1 MINYDSNELR
11 RSRTS
16 LIFQAAFEW
25 LIAIL
30 IQSTFL
36 AEVAKGAGFTD
47 SEIGVLNSVIALGC
61 LFQVLSLF
69 FRHGSVKKLLMFI
82 SVLNQI
88 CFMLLYVIPDTPVSP
103 QIKKIAFV
111 VLIVFAYA
119 TLYMGNPKL
128 SFWRYSLVEPTK
140 RGRYNGWMQMV
151 SLIMGTVF
159 SYAMG
164 AVVDHYK
171 HIGQTNI
178 AFRICAVT
186 IFVLMVF
193 HSITLIISVELPKEE
208 EEKVNPFKNMLKL
221 LINKKVLALMG
232 VFIFYNIVQYS
243 AMPFYSTYQ
252 IEELHMDHTTI
263 QILTAILGGGVQML
277 VAFPLGW
284 IADKTSFSKMMLLCF
299 VSAFLRTFVVIFAT
313 PATGVICFTLY
324 NVFNSVIF
332 IGALCALLNMTYDIM
347 PEKDRADTYALCQS
361 VGGVIGFL
369 TTVVMSRL
377 LSHIQQNGN
386 TFMGINAYA
395 QQVLSVISLIFTVMA
410 MAYLYILFI
419 RKEKKK

>member
-1 MINYDSNELR
+1 MINYDSDELK

-69 FRHGSVKKLLMFI
+69 FRRGSVKKLLMII

-88 CFMLLYVIPDTPVSP
+88 CFMLLYVIPDTPISP
-103 QIKKIAFV
+103 QIKKTVFV

-186 IFVLMVF
+186 IFVLMVL

-263 QILTAILGGGVQML
+263 QILTALLGGGVQML

-284 IADKTSFSKMMLLCF
+284 IADRTSFSKMMFLCF

-369 TTVVMSRL
+369 TTLVMSRL

-410 MAYLYILFI
+410 MMYLYILFI

>member
-1 MINYDSNELR
+1 MVNYDSDELK

-69 FRHGSVKKLLMFI
+69 FRRGSVKKLLMII

-88 CFMLLYVIPDTPVSP
+88 CFMLLYVIPDTPISP
-103 QIKKIAFV
+103 QIKKIVFV

-193 HSITLIISVELPKEE
+193 HSITLIISVELPKEK

-263 QILTAILGGGVQML
+263 QILTALLGGGVQML

-284 IADKTSFSKMMLLCF
+284 IADRTSFSKMMFLCF

-313 PATGVICFTLY
+313 PATGVICFALY

-369 TTVVMSRL
+369 TTLVMSRL
-377 LSHIQQNGN
+377 LSYIQQNGN

-410 MAYLYILFI
+410 MMYLYILFI